1 MKASMLERLIFC
13 AAACAVFFM
22 LRCANLSG
30 GGSEAGNARITGIV
44 LNTQGSPVSN
54 VKVTVLPSDF
64 DPVKSGPLHGSD
76 FDTTGTDGTFGI
88 TVEKGQTYTIQAVLI
103 SARTRAL
110 ITGVAVDDTNIIS
123 PPCTLNAPGAVKV
136 MLPDSADK
144 MLGYVYVPGTTVLSF
159 LNNAAGS
166 VVLDSVPAGVIPEV
180 SYSSTLISASAVI
193 RHQVQVIPGDTAIV
207 YNPSWKYARRLFF
220 NTAASGAQVSG
231 DVYNFPVLVRLSSG
245 NFAFAQAKAD
255 GSDIRFTKNDGTS
268 LPFEIKRW
276 DPVTELAEVW
286 IKVDTIRGNGS
297 SQYIAM
303 YWGNPSAISE
313 SRGAAVFDSSS
324 GFEGVWHLNETSGAR
339 ASDASHNG
347 FTGTYKGGLPKNI
360 TGPLGICQN
369 IVHPDTDCVDIG
381 NVLNPGLKSIS
392 IGVWIKRGSFVTPQ
406 AIVAKT
412 NGELPSASYGYLLS
426 IDPVNAPHFNIAS
439 GGANWGDEGAFDIM
453 SNLAITDSTA
463 WHFVFVVIDRS
474 GSNSCRMYLD
484 GVDRTGKT
492 VGDITHVTSVSNALN
507 FHIGTESDNNC
518 SYKGAIAEATIS
530 FTARSADWV
539 KLSFINQK
547 EPDALVRW

>member
-1 MKASMLERLIFC
+1 MLERLIFC
-13 AAACAVFFM
+13 VTACAVFFM
-22 LRCANLSG
+22 LHCANLSG

-64 DPVKSGPLHGSD
+64 DPVKSSPLPGSD
-76 FDTTGTDGTFGI
+76 FDTTGTDGMFGI
-88 TVEKGQTYTIQAVLI
+88 TVEKGQTYTIQAVHI
-103 SARTRAL
+103 STRSRAL
-110 ITGVAVDDTNIIS
+110 ITGVAVDDTNIAS

-144 MLGYVYVPGTTVLSF
+144 MLGYVYVPGTSILSF

-166 VVLDSVPAGVIPEV
+166 LVLDSVPAGVIPEV
-180 SYSSTLISASAVI
+180 SYSSTSISASAVI

-268 LPFEIKRW
+268 LPFEIERW

-286 IKVDTIRGNGS
+286 VKVDTIRGNDS
-297 SQYIAM
+297 SQYISM
-303 YWGNPSAISE
+303 YWGDPSASTE

-324 GFEGVWHLNETSGAR
+324 GFEGVWHLNETSGSR
-339 ASDASHNG
+339 ASDASHNR
-347 FTGTYKGGLPKNI
+347 FTGTYKGGLPKNVNS
-360 TGPLGICQN
+360 PSGIGQY
-369 IVHPDTDCVDIG
+369 IARPDSDYVDIG
-381 NVLNPGLKSIS
+381 NVINPGMQNIS
-392 IGVWIKRGSFVTPQ
+392 IGVWVKRAAFGTNQ
-406 AIVAKT
+406 AVVAKT
-412 NGELPSASYGYLLS
+412 NGDGPSATYGYLFS
-426 IDPVNAPHFNIAS
+426 IDLYNYSHFYLVS
-439 GGANWGDEGAFDIM
+439 GGSNFGDDGAFDIAG
-453 SNLAITDSTA
+453 NLALTDSTT
-463 WHFVFVVIDRS
+463 WHYVFVAIDRS
-474 GSNSCRMYLD
+474 DNNRCKMYVD
-484 GVDRTGKT
+484 GVDRTGAIQ
-492 VGDITHVTSVSNALN
+492 GNVSRVANVANTLRLR
-507 FHIGTESDNNC
+507 IGTENDNNY
-518 SYKGAIAEATIS
+518 SYKGAVAEATIA

-539 KLSFINQK
+539 KLAFMNQK
-547 EPDALVRW
+547 EQDALVKW